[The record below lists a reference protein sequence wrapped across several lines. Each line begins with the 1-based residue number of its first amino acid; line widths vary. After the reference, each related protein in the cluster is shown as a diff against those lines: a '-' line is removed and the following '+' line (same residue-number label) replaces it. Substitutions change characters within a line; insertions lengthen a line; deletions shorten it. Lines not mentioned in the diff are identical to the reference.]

1 QARTEPEAILWDK
14 LARLTGVT
22 LLDPACAVNLA
33 GTWAAPKGAIHLQAR
48 QLQLRRTQAEVPSME
63 NLKVD
68 LELDRDR
75 ARVMDGRLLVQ
86 GQPVTLTGEF
96 PLGEPFWNGLLQKR
110 LPSWEHASAHLRV
123 DNAQL
128 AAFAPLLPRV
138 MSPQGELDL
147 DL

>member
-1 QARTEPEAILWDK
+1 
-14 LARLTGVT
+14 
-22 LLDPACAVNLA
+22 
-33 GTWAAPKGAIHLQAR
+33 
-48 QLQLRRTQAEVPSME
+48 PSME

-123 DNAQL
+123 DNAQM
-128 AAFAPLLPRV
+128 AAFAPLLAGV

-147 DL
+147 DLSLLPGAKLNGSLSVRRARTRPLGTLGPIRDISVDMKFTERAVKLELARADIGGAALVA